1 MRRQKS
7 PLCCRLAYGAKF
19 SKINPCSHISDIKG
33 IFLAHIMFMVH
44 IPLKGLRI
52 RIFLLIVMRKD
63 PDTVE
68 LI

>member
-19 SKINPCSHISDIKG
+19 SKINPCGHISDIEG

-44 IPLKGLRI
+44 IPFKGGL
-52 RIFLLIVMRKD
+52 
-63 PDTVE
+63 E
-68 LI
+68 LGKTCLYNTCTLPYSV

>member
-19 SKINPCSHISDIKG
+19 SKINPCGHISDIEG

-44 IPLKGLRI
+44 IPFKSVDSKLN
-52 RIFLLIVMRKD
+52 
-63 PDTVE
+63 
-68 LI
+68 